1 MPGAAGMLTAMRTS
15 RKGLAGALFL
25 SLPVVLLAGC
35 QVASVRDN
43 GPVRTETRDV
53 SGFSQIEVG
62 GGADVTITIADAYKV
77 TLTAEDHVLKVLD
90 SRIDGDRLVID
101 SREGYTTSVAVQVDI
116 HLPRLTGLTL
126 SGGTHGTVRSV
137 AGETLALDLSGGSEA
152 TISGQASSATVEA
165 SGGSQAHLR
174 DLPLERATVHAS
186 GGSQVELSSSDRVE
200 GSASG
205 GSQVNVWGGATLAVE
220 TSGGS
225 GAQSH

>member
-1 MPGAAGMLTAMRTS
+1 MGRT
-15 RKGLAGALFL
+15 GALLF
-25 SLPVVLLAGC
+25 SLPVILLAGC
-35 QVASVRDN
+35 QVVGIRDN

-53 SGFSQIEVG
+53 SGFTQVEVG

-90 SRIDGDRLVID
+90 TRIDGDRLVVD
-101 SREGYTTSVAVQVDI
+101 SREGYTTSRAVEVDI

-126 SGGTHGTVRSV
+126 SGGTHGNVHS
-137 AGETLALDLSGGSEA
+137 LASDMLAVNLSGGSEA
-152 TISGQASSATVEA
+152 TISGQASSAAIEA

-174 DLPLERATVHAS
+174 DLPLKTATVNAS

-200 GSASG
+200 GAASG

-225 GAQSH
+225 EANSH